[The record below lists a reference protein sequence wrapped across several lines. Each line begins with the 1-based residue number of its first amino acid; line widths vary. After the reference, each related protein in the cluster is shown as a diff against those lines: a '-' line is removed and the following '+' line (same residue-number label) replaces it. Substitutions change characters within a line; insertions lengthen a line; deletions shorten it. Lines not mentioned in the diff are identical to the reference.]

1 VINEAGFWEIPLI
14 QWGFTLVPH
23 ENSEYPMKET
33 ATRK

>member
-1 VINEAGFWEIPLI
+1 LRE
-14 QWGFTLVPH
+14 WGFTLVPH